1 MKTFGILSE
10 NTPLTVGVPARPD
23 TSTAHVL
30 GRINEFRFYV
40 LYRVHDRYGHVFTFQ
55 IRSWE
60 REETLFSIVRRRR
73 LDAFRCRVRRYCYD
87 DTSRETSSPVLRR
100 RLRRNTTPPGL
111 SATCS
116 GRPPT
121 RGTASTVGIKP
132 CCARVFGNTDCAF
145 GGSWRRRRSRRQQ

>member
-1 MKTFGILSE
+1 MYWKLSGFPQKTCRWSSVC
-10 NTPLTVGVPARPD
+10 PQDPD

-40 LYRVHDRYGHVFTFQ
+40 LYRVHVFTFQ

-60 REETLFSIVRRRR
+60 REELFSIVRRRR
-73 LDAFRCRVRRYCYD
+73 RLDASRCRIRRYCYD
-87 DTSRETSSPVLRR
+87 DTSRETSSPVLGR

-111 SATCS
+111 SAATCS
-116 GRPPT
+116 GCPPT